1 MSNNFEIVLPMLK
14 KSLILIALF
23 FVIAAIPAR
32 AESLQELINRKK
44 IEAIAK
50 VKPIVQKM
58 INDKIEVY
66 KQDVYYKR
74 VI

>member
-1 MSNNFEIVLPMLK
+1 MSNNFEIVIPMLK

-23 FVIAAIPAR
+23 FVIVAIPAR
-32 AESLQELINRKK
+32 AESLQELINKKK

-58 INDKIEVY
+58 INDSIEVY